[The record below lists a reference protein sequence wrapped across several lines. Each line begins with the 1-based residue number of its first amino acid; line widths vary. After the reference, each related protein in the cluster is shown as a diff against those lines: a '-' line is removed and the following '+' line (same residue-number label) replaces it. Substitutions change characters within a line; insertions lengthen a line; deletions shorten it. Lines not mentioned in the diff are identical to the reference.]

1 MRSSSRDSVGILK
14 WRSSSVSAFFVLFFV
29 TLVFIL
35 GVVWSCSARITER
48 VTGEGITLLSGG
60 IRTVYAQGDGIIT
73 NMNAKTGALISQDEV
88 IGIIHNSADYQKFA
102 LRHDNN
108 GGEDPGDIR
117 LYYSRYWLR
126 SPLTGRVI
134 EIFQDEG
141 TYVKSG
147 DPVAI
152 VASSPDEGIYLLA
165 VFSAENSKR
174 IRVGMSAFFSPR
186 EAPPSRY
193 GYIRGVVRE
202 ISGSPVNQ
210 EAIVQELSNESLGRE
225 LSKGRA
231 MYRAVIQLIPDRS
244 KPSGYTWTSG
254 QEFQDKIVN
263 GVMGEVTVNVE
274 YKPPIAY
281 ILPRLASIL
290 GLR

>member
-1 MRSSSRDSVGILK
+1 MKNSSRDSVGILK
-14 WRSSSVSAFFVLFFV
+14 WRGSSVSAFCILFFI
-29 TLVFIL
+29 TLVLIL
-35 GVVWSCSARITER
+35 GIVWSFSARITER
-48 VTGEGITLLSGG
+48 VRGEGITLLSGG
-60 IRTVYAQGDGIIT
+60 IRTVYAQGNGIMI
-73 NMNAKTGALISQDEV
+73 NLNVKTGSLINQDEI
-88 IGIIHNSADYQKFA
+88 IGIIHNSEDYQKYVLKGA
-102 LRHDNN
+102 GPD
-108 GGEDPGDIR
+108 GASGDIR
-117 LYYSRYWLR
+117 IFYDRYWLR
-126 SPLTGRVI
+126 SPLTGKVI

-141 TYVKSG
+141 TYVRSG

-152 VASSPDEGIYLLA
+152 VASSPEEGIYLLA

-244 KPSGYTWTSG
+244 SSSGYSWTSG

-281 ILPRLASIL
+281 LLPRLASIL

>member
-1 MRSSSRDSVGILK
+1 MKNSSRDSVGILK
-14 WRSSSVSAFFVLFFV
+14 WRSSSVSAFFILFFI

-35 GVVWSCSARITER
+35 GVVWSFSARITER
-48 VTGEGITLLSGG
+48 VQGEGITLLSGG
-60 IRTVYAQGDGIIT
+60 IRTVYAQGNGLMT
-73 NMNAKTGALISQDEV
+73 NLNVKTGSLITQDEI
-88 IGIIHNSADYQKFA
+88 IGIIHNSEDYQKYV
-102 LRHDNN
+102 LKRN
-108 GGEDPGDIR
+108 GPPGGDSGDIR
-117 LYYSRYWLR
+117 LFYDRYWLR
-126 SPLTGRVI
+126 SPLTGKVI

-152 VASSPDEGIYLLA
+152 VASSPEEGIYLLA

-174 IRVGMSAFFSPR
+174 IRAGMSAFFSPR

-202 ISGSPVNQ
+202 ISGTPVNQ

-225 LSKGRA
+225 LSRGRA
-231 MYRAVIQLIPDRS
+231 MYRAVIQLVPDRNH
-244 KPSGYTWTSG
+244 PSGYSWTSG
-254 QEFQDKIVN
+254 QEFRDVIEN

-281 ILPRLASIL
+281 ILPHLADVL

>member
-1 MRSSSRDSVGILK
+1 MGILK

-29 TLVFIL
+29 TLV
-35 GVVWSCSARITER
+35 
-48 VTGEGITLLSGG
+48 EGITLLSGG

-108 GGEDPGDIR
+108 SGDDPGDIR

-244 KPSGYTWTSG
+244 SSSGYSWTSG

-281 ILPRLASIL
+281 LLPRLASIL